1 MLRSVAIPLWSAPA
15 APAPLDA
22 VVTVPGSKSMTNR
35 ALVLAALA
43 GGPSLIRRPLRSR
56 DTSLMAAGV
65 VALGARID
73 EEADAWRVHPPVPG
87 RTGETAVDVGNA
99 GTVMRFL
106 LPLAALAS
114 GPVAFAGDERARER
128 PIGPLIAA
136 LRELGADID
145 DGGRGAL
152 PLTVRGTGRL
162 RGGRLTIDA
171 SSSSQLLSALLLTA
185 PRTDAG
191 IEVRHQGARLPSMPY
206 ITMTV
211 EMLRSAGAE
220 VTCDAPDV
228 WRVAPG
234 ELHGIDLAIEP
245 DLQNAAPFLAAAL
258 ITGGRV
264 TIAGWPRHTTQPG
277 DALRELLPRMGAAV
291 ELGPEG
297 LTVTGSGTPHGLDAD
312 LNDAGELVPTLA
324 AVAALADSPSV
335 LRGVGHL
342 RGHESNRLE
351 ALATEINR
359 LGGDVSEI
367 ADGLVIRPRP
377 LHAGRFATY
386 DDHRLA
392 TAGAVLGL
400 AVPGIEVE
408 NVATTAKTM
417 PEFTDLWARMLR
429 G

>member
-1 MLRSVAIPLWSAPA
+1 MLRSVAIPLWTAPA
-15 APAPLDA
+15 AAAPLDA

-73 EEADAWRVHPPVPG
+73 EEADAWRAHPPVPG

-191 IEVRHQGARLPSMPY
+191 IEVRHQGGRLPSMPY

-220 VTCDAPDV
+220 VTCDVPDV

-258 ITGGRV
+258 VTGGRV
-264 TIAGWPRHTTQPG
+264 TIAGWPRRTTQPG

-429 G
+429 A